1 MKKSLLVLFMI
12 VIFGCS
18 YGQDYLKNPTSFIR
32 DPHFT
37 EYKNTRDDLE
47 SSYLSKEITYAEYIE
62 QKDKIDE
69 KYSKE
74 VQERN
79 SKIISQE

>member
-1 MKKSLLVLFMI
+1 MKKSLLVLCMI

-18 YGQDYLKNPTSFIR
+18 YGQNYLKNPTSFIR

-37 EYKNTRDDLE
+37 EYKNNRDDLE

-69 KYSKE
+69 KYTKE

-79 SKIISQE
+79 SKISAQD